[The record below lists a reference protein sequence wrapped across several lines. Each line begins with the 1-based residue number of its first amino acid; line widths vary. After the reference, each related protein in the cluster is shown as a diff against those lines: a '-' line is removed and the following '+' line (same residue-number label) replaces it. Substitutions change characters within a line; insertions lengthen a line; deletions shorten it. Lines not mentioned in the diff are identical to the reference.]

1 MDNPL
6 TARHLLPC
14 DPAFDLVIP
23 PAALNFLSDI
33 ATFSPAEHPD
43 VLLLRASYHPQHF
56 CESLFNDFDLSLPAH
71 LHKAVK
77 KRRAEYLA
85 SRVCARFALSLMGI
99 DNFVLSNDVTRAP
112 VWPLGIIGSLSHT
125 QHRVCLLLAQ
135 ATCRKLLG
143 VDCEQLISS
152 NTADDIQKMI
162 ISEKEKAVLQRSGLP
177 FTHALTIA
185 FSIKESLYKA
195 IFPSLREFMDFTSAE
210 IVDCAPAASTIV
222 LRLTRHFSTDFPAG
236 RLFRG
241 HVQFQQD
248 EVLSWVVTPWA

>member
-6 TARHLLPC
+6 TASHLVPC
-14 DPAFDLVIP
+14 DPALVPAIP
-23 PAALNFLSDI
+23 PTALNFLSDI
-33 ATFSPAEHPD
+33 ATFSPAGHPD
-43 VLLLRASYHPQHF
+43 VLLVRASYHPPYF
-56 CESLFNDFDLSLPAH
+56 CESLFNDFDLPLPSH

-85 SRVCARFALSLMGI
+85 SRVCVRFALSLMGI
-99 DNFVLSNDVTRAP
+99 DNFVLSNDAARAP
-112 VWPLGIIGSLSHT
+112 VWPVGIIGSLSHT
-125 QHRVCLLLAQ
+125 QHRVSLLLAQ

-152 NTADDIQKMI
+152 NTADEMQKMI
-162 ISEKEKAVLQRSGLP
+162 IREEEKAVLQRSGLP
-177 FTHALTIA
+177 FTSALTVA

-195 IFPSLREFMDFTSAE
+195 IFPSLREFMDFASAE
-210 IVDCAPAASTIV
+210 IIDCAPAASTIV

-241 HVQFQQD
+241 HVQLQQD
-248 EVLSWVVTPWA
+248 EVLSWVVTPCA